1 MRAAASS
8 SASGI
13 PSSRRQIAAT
23 IPAFTASSSNAGATA
38 RAQLINNRTAGAA
51 AISSG
56 HRSSPTAGTAN
67 GIAGNRRSARNRG
80 AARLV
85 ARDRQARARF
95 DIRGLPMGMYT
106 YVPEGGATFSGG
118 QRQRLMIARALVR
131 RPRLLFFDEAT
142 SALDNATQEI
152 VTACLNALGA
162 SRLVIAH
169 RLSTVQHA
177 DRIVVLSGGKV
188 VQTGRYEELAKQEG
202 VFAQLVRPQI
212 A

>member
-1 MRAAASS
+1 
-8 SASGI
+8 
-13 PSSRRQIAAT
+13 
-23 IPAFTASSSNAGATA
+23 
-38 RAQLINNRTAGAA
+38 
-51 AISSG
+51 
-56 HRSSPTAGTAN
+56 
-67 GIAGNRRSARNRG
+67 
-80 AARLV
+80 
-85 ARDRQARARF
+85 
-95 DIRGLPMGMYT
+95 MGMYT

-118 QRQRLMIARALVR
+118 QRQRLMIGRALVR

-188 VQTGRYEELAKQEG
+188 VQTVRYEELAKQEG